1 MVQDF
6 GLGEW
11 EPLAR
16 LATIVRGADTDRV
29 KIAPEAAGLLALS
42 LGLSRMFDDDH
53 AQLEAGMLAYD
64 AFTAGAAMPT
74 TRRII
79 GLRTGP
85 GAGRQVG
92 RKSSGFISE
101 TIGSFDSQHGR

>member
-64 AFTAGAAMPT
+64 AFYRWSRDAYDETHNWT
-74 TRRII
+74 SHRSRR
-79 GLRTGP
+79 G
-85 GAGRQVG
+85 
-92 RKSSGFISE
+92 
-101 TIGSFDSQHGR
+101 